1 MSVCTNMNTSNH
13 QDKTPYRNE
22 QAKRGFFEHL
32 RGAKGFSESSVNDY
46 ADAIGQWQMFAGQED
61 FAAFNKTKAGAY
73 RDWLTRRAAK
83 TPDGKLKPATRY
95 HYLRRVKEF
104 FLWLAEQPE
113 YSQKLI
119 KADAD
124 FLRIS
129 KKDMQIV
136 LSGTTQEIPTL
147 EEVQKVIGGIEAT
160 TEIGMRDRA
169 LISFA
174 LITGCRITAIISLKM
189 KSFDKATHRIYQNP
203 AEGVRTKNSKSIVT
217 TFFPIGWEEPKRYFL
232 EWYEYL
238 GNKGFGPDDPIF
250 PATSSEISTKKA
262 YSKES
267 VSRSFWSVSNSARKI
282 FEKRCESAGVKYY
295 HPHAYRHLVVSL
307 MSKMRLTEEEK
318 RAISLTLG
326 HENIGTTFG
335 AYGYGSMGVDR
346 AVDIVR
352 ELRSFQDSEGTIAIS
367 EEERVVL
374 ARLTRRLLD
383 GGSGV

>member
-1 MSVCTNMNTSNH
+1 MNTTTH

-32 RGAKGFSESSVNDY
+32 RGAKGFSEDSVNDY
-46 ADAIGQWQMFAGQED
+46 ADAIGQWQIFSDGAD
-61 FAAFNKTKAGAY
+61 FATFDKSKAVAY
-73 RDWLTRRAAK
+73 CDWLTRRTTK

-104 FLWLAEQPE
+104 FLWLVAQPE
-113 YSQKLI
+113 YSQKLV
-119 KADAD
+119 KGDAD

-136 LSGTTQEIPTL
+136 LSGTTKEMPTL
-147 EEVQKVIGGIEAT
+147 EEVQKVVESIEHT
-160 TEIGMRDRA
+160 SEIEMRDRA
-169 LISFA
+169 LICFA
-174 LITGCRITAIISLKM
+174 LITGCRISAIISLKM
-189 KSFDKATHRIYQNP
+189 KSFDKTTHRIYQNP
-203 AEGVRTKNSKSIVT
+203 ADGVRTKNSKTIVT
-217 TFFPIGWEEPKRYFL
+217 TFFPIGWDEPSRYFL

-238 GNKGFGPDDPIF
+238 ESKGFAPDDPIF
-250 PATSSEISTKKA
+250 PATSSEISAKKA

-267 VSRSFWSVSNSARKI
+267 ISRSFWSVSSSARKV
-282 FEKRCESAGVKYY
+282 FEKRCENAGVKYY
-295 HPHAYRHLVVSL
+295 HPHSYRHLVVSL

-335 AYGYGSMGVDR
+335 AYGYGSMGVER

-352 ELRSFQDSEGTIAIS
+352 ELRDFQGSKGTAEIPDEVRAY
-367 EEERVVL
+367 L
-374 ARLTRRLLD
+374 KRLID
-383 GGSGV
+383 EK

>member
-1 MSVCTNMNTSNH
+1 MTNNNH
-13 QDKTPYRNE
+13 QDKIPYRNE

-32 RGAKGFSESSVNDY
+32 RGAKGFSESSVSDY
-46 ADAIGQWQMFAGQED
+46 ADAIGQWQMFSNDAD
-61 FAAFNKTKAGAY
+61 FATFDKSKAVAY
-73 RDWLTRRAAK
+73 CDWLIRRETK
-83 TPDGKLKPATRY
+83 TPDGTLKPATRY

-104 FLWLAEQPE
+104 FRWLATQPE
-113 YSQKLI
+113 YSQKLV

-136 LSGTTQEIPTL
+136 LSGTTKEMPTL
-147 EEVQKVIGGIEAT
+147 EEVQKIIESIEPT
-160 TEIGMRDRA
+160 NEIAMRDRA
-169 LISFA
+169 LICFA

-189 KSFDKATHRIYQNP
+189 KSFDKKNCRIYQSP
-203 AEGVRTKNSKSIVT
+203 ADGVKTKNSKTIVS
-217 TFFPIGWEEPKRYFL
+217 TFFPIGWDEPSRYFL

-238 GNKGFGPDDPIF
+238 ENKGFAPDDPIF
-250 PATSSEISTKKA
+250 PATSSEVGTKKA

-267 VSRSFWSVSNSARKI
+267 VSRFFWSVSSSARKI
-282 FEKRCESAGVKYY
+282 FEKRCENAGVKYY
-295 HPHAYRHLVVSL
+295 HPHSYRHLVVHL

-335 AYGYGSMGVDR
+335 AYGYGSMDVER

-352 ELRSFQDSEGTIAIS
+352 DLQNFQNSGDIAEIPDD
-367 EEERVVL
+367 VKVFL
-374 ARLTRRLLD
+374 KRLIGD
-383 GGSGV
+383 K

>member
-1 MSVCTNMNTSNH
+1 MSVCTNMSTSNH
-13 QDKTPYRNE
+13 QDKIPYRNE

-46 ADAIGQWQMFAGQED
+46 ADAIGQWQVFSNGED
-61 FAAFNKTKAGAY
+61 FATFNKSKAVAY
-73 RDWLTRRAAK
+73 CEWLIRRGTK
-83 TPDGKLKPATRY
+83 TPDGALKPATRY

-104 FLWLAEQPE
+104 FLWLANQPD
-113 YSQKLI
+113 YSQKLV

-136 LSGTTQEIPTL
+136 LSGTTKAMPTL
-147 EEVQKVIGGIEAT
+147 EEVQKVIGSIEPT
-160 TEIGMRDRA
+160 NEIAMRDRA

-174 LITGCRITAIISLKM
+174 LITGCRITAIVSLKM

-203 AEGVRTKNSKSIVT
+203 ADGVRTKNSKTIIT
-217 TFFPIGWEEPKRYFL
+217 TFFPIGWEEPRRYFL

-238 GNKGFGPDDPIF
+238 ESKGFAPDDPIF

-262 YSKES
+262 YSKDS
-267 VSRSFWSVSNSARKI
+267 VSRSFWSDASSARKV
-282 FEKRCESAGVKYY
+282 FEKRCDNAGVKYY
-295 HPHAYRHLVVSL
+295 HPHSYRHLVVSL

-335 AYGYGSMGVDR
+335 AYGYGSMGVER

-352 ELRSFQDSEGTIAIS
+352 ELRDFQKSEGTIEIPHEVRAY
-367 EEERVVL
+367 L
-374 ARLTRRLLD
+374 KRLI
-383 GGSGV
+383 GENGV

>member
-1 MSVCTNMNTSNH
+1 MSVYTNMNTPH
-13 QDKTPYRNE
+13 HHDKTPYRNE

-32 RGAKGFSESSVNDY
+32 RGAKGFSEDSVNDY
-46 ADAIGQWQMFAGQED
+46 ADAIGQWQIFSGAED
-61 FAAFNKTKAGAY
+61 FATFDKTKAGAY
-73 RDWLTRRAAK
+73 CDWLTRRATK

-113 YSQKLI
+113 YSQKLV
-119 KADAD
+119 KADAG

-136 LSGTTQEIPTL
+136 LSGTTKELPTL
-147 EEVQKVIGGIEAT
+147 EEVQKVIGSIEPAS
-160 TEIGMRDRA
+160 EVGMRDRA

-189 KSFDKATHRIYQNP
+189 KSFDKATQRIFQNP
-203 AEGVRTKNSKSIVT
+203 ADGVRTKNSKTIIT
-217 TFFPIGWEEPKRYFL
+217 TFFPIGWDEPRRYFL

-238 GNKGFGPDDPIF
+238 ESKGFAPDDPIF

-262 YSKES
+262 YSKDS
-267 VSRSFWSVSNSARKI
+267 ISRSFWSVSSSARKI
-282 FEKRCESAGVKYY
+282 FEKRCENAGVKYY

-335 AYGYGSMGVDR
+335 AYGYGSMGVER

-352 ELRSFQDSEGTIAIS
+352 ELRDFQNSDGTAEIPEDVRAY
-367 EEERVVL
+367 L
-374 ARLTRRLLD
+374 RRLIGD
-383 GGSGV
+383 K

>member
-1 MSVCTNMNTSNH
+1 MNTPNQ

-46 ADAIGQWQMFAGQED
+46 ADAIGQWQVFSGGED
-61 FAAFNKTKAGAY
+61 FAAFNKSKAAAY
-73 RDWLTRRAAK
+73 CDWLIRRATK
-83 TPDGKLKPATRY
+83 TPDGTLKPATRY

-104 FLWLAEQPE
+104 FVWLASQPE
-113 YSQKLI
+113 YSQKLV
-119 KADAD
+119 KSDAD

-136 LSGTTQEIPTL
+136 LSGTTKAMPTL
-147 EEVQKVIGGIEAT
+147 EEVQQVIGSIEPT
-160 TEIGMRDRA
+160 NEIAMRDRA

-174 LITGCRITAIISLKM
+174 LITGCRISAIISLKM
-189 KSFDKATHRIYQNP
+189 KSFDKATRRIHQNP
-203 AEGVRTKNSKSIVT
+203 ADGVRTKNSKTIIT
-217 TFFPIGWEEPKRYFL
+217 TFFPIGWDEPSRYFL

-238 GNKGFGPDDPIF
+238 EGKGFAPDDPIF
-250 PATSSEISTKKA
+250 PATSSEVSTKKA
-262 YSKES
+262 YSKDS
-267 VSRSFWSVSNSARKI
+267 VGRSFWSDTGSARKV
-282 FEKRCESAGVKYY
+282 FEKRCENAGVKYY
-295 HPHAYRHLVVSL
+295 HPHSYRHLVVSL

-335 AYGYGSMGVDR
+335 AYGYGSMGVER

-352 ELRSFQDSEGTIAIS
+352 ELRDFQNSEGTVELPDEVRAY
-367 EEERVVL
+367 L
-374 ARLTRRLLD
+374 RRLLGD
-383 GGSGV
+383 K

>member
-1 MSVCTNMNTSNH
+1 MSVCTTMSTSTN
-13 QDKTPYRNE
+13 QDKIPYRNE

-32 RGAKGFSESSVNDY
+32 RGAKGFTEASVNDY
-46 ADAIGQWQMFAGQED
+46 ADAIGQWQIFSDNED
-61 FAAFNKTKAGAY
+61 FATFDKTRAMAF
-73 RDWLTRRAAK
+73 REWLVRRATK
-83 TPDGKLKPATRY
+83 PPDGTLKPATRY

-104 FLWLAEQPE
+104 FLWLAGQPE
-113 YSQKLI
+113 YSQKLVRG
-119 KADAD
+119 DAD

-136 LSGTTQEIPTL
+136 LAGTTKAMPTL
-147 EEVQKVIGGIEAT
+147 EEVQKVIGSIEPT

-174 LITGCRITAIISLKM
+174 LITGCRISAIISLKM
-189 KSFDKATHRIYQNP
+189 KSFDKATRRIHQNP
-203 AEGVRTKNSKSIVT
+203 ADGVRTKNSKTIIT
-217 TFFPIGWEEPKRYFL
+217 TFFPIGWDEPSRYFL
-232 EWYEYL
+232 EWYGYL
-238 GNKGFGPDDPIF
+238 ESKGFAPDDPIF

-267 VSRSFWSVSNSARKI
+267 ISRSFWSDTGSARKI
-282 FEKRCESAGVKYY
+282 FEKRCENAGVKYY
-295 HPHAYRHLVVSL
+295 HPHSYRHLVVSL

-335 AYGYGSMGVDR
+335 AYGYGSMGVER

-352 ELRSFQDSEGTIAIS
+352 ELRDFQNSNGTVEIPDDVRAF
-367 EEERVVL
+367 L
-374 ARLTRRLLD
+374 KRLID
-383 GGSGV
+383 GK

>member
-1 MSVCTNMNTSNH
+1 MSVCTTMSTSTN
-13 QDKTPYRNE
+13 QDKIPYRNE

-32 RGAKGFSESSVNDY
+32 RGAKGFTEASVNDY
-46 ADAIGQWQMFAGQED
+46 ADAIGQWQTFSDNED
-61 FAAFNKTKAGAY
+61 FATFDKTKAMAF
-73 RDWLTRRAAK
+73 REWLVRRATK
-83 TPDGKLKPATRY
+83 TPDGTLKPATRY

-104 FLWLAEQPE
+104 FLWLAGQPE
-113 YSQKLI
+113 YSQKI
-119 KADAD
+119 VRGDAD

-136 LSGTTQEIPTL
+136 LTGTTRAMPTL
-147 EEVQKVIGGIEAT
+147 EEVQKVIGCIEPT

-174 LITGCRITAIISLKM
+174 LITGCRISAIISLKM
-189 KSFDKATHRIYQNP
+189 RSFDKATNRIHQNP
-203 AEGVRTKNSKSIVT
+203 ADGVRTKNSKTIIT
-217 TFFPIGWEEPKRYFL
+217 TFFPIGWEEPRRYFL

-238 GNKGFGPDDPIF
+238 KNKGFAPDDPIF

-262 YSKES
+262 YSKDNI
-267 VSRSFWSVSNSARKI
+267 SRSFWSDTGSARKI
-282 FEKRCESAGVKYY
+282 FEKRCQNASVKYY
-295 HPHAYRHLVVSL
+295 HPHSYRHLVVSL

-335 AYGYGSMGVDR
+335 SYGYGSMGVDR

-352 ELRSFQDSEGTIAIS
+352 ELRDFQNSNGTVEMP
-367 EEERVVL
+367 EEVRAFL
-374 ARLTRRLLD
+374 KRLID
-383 GGSGV
+383 GK

>member
-1 MSVCTNMNTSNH
+1 MNTPNH

-46 ADAIGQWQMFAGQED
+46 ADAIGQWQIFSDGTD
-61 FAAFNKTKAGAY
+61 FATFDKTQAGAY
-73 RDWLTRRAAK
+73 CEWLTRRATK

-104 FLWLAEQPE
+104 FLWLAAQPE
-113 YSQKLI
+113 YSQKLV
-119 KADAD
+119 KGDTG

-136 LSGTTQEIPTL
+136 LSGTTRAMPTL
-147 EEVQKVIGGIEAT
+147 EEVQKVIGSIEPT
-160 TEIGMRDRA
+160 NEIAMRDRA
-169 LISFA
+169 LICFA

-189 KSFDKATHRIYQNP
+189 KSFDKTTHRIFQNP
-203 AEGVRTKNSKSIVT
+203 ADGVRTKNSKTIIT
-217 TFFPIGWEEPKRYFL
+217 TFFPIGWDEPRRHFL

-238 GNKGFGPDDPIF
+238 ESKGFAPDDPIF

-267 VSRSFWSVSNSARKI
+267 ISYSFWSVSSSARKV
-282 FEKRCESAGVKYY
+282 FEKRCENAGVKYY
-295 HPHAYRHLVVSL
+295 HPHSYRHLVVSL

-335 AYGYGSMGVDR
+335 AYGYGSMGVER

-352 ELRSFQDSEGTIAIS
+352 ELRDFQGSKGTMEIS
-367 EEERVVL
+367 DEERAL
-374 ARLTRRLLD
+374 LMRLTKRLLD
-383 GGSGV
+383 EK

>member
-1 MSVCTNMNTSNH
+1 MSTSNH
-13 QDKTPYRNE
+13 QDKIPYRNE

-46 ADAIGQWQMFAGQED
+46 ADAIGQWQIFSNGED
-61 FAAFNKTKAGAY
+61 FATFNKSKAVAY
-73 RDWLTRRAAK
+73 CDWLTRRATK
-83 TPDGKLKPATRY
+83 TPDGALKPATRY

-104 FLWLAEQPE
+104 FLWLSTQPE
-113 YSQKLI
+113 YSQKLV

-136 LSGTTQEIPTL
+136 LSGTTKAMPTL
-147 EEVQKVIGGIEAT
+147 EEVQKVIESIEPT
-160 TEIGMRDRA
+160 NEIAMRDRA

-174 LITGCRITAIISLKM
+174 LITGCRISAITSLKM
-189 KSFDKATHRIYQNP
+189 KSFDKATYRIYQNP
-203 AEGVRTKNSKSIVT
+203 ADGVRTKNSKTIIT
-217 TFFPIGWEEPKRYFL
+217 TFFPIGWEEPRRYFL

-238 GNKGFGPDDPIF
+238 ESKRFAPDDPIF

-262 YSKES
+262 YSKDS
-267 VSRSFWSVSNSARKI
+267 VSRSFWSDASSARKV
-282 FEKRCESAGVKYY
+282 FEKRCDNAGVKYY
-295 HPHAYRHLVVSL
+295 HPHSYRHLVVSL

-335 AYGYGSMGVDR
+335 AYGYGSMGVER
-346 AVDIVR
+346 AVDIVH
-352 ELRSFQDSEGTIAIS
+352 ELRDFQKSKGT
-367 EEERVVL
+367 EEIPAEVRAYL
-374 ARLTRRLLD
+374 KRLI
-383 GGSGV
+383 GENGV

>member
-1 MSVCTNMNTSNH
+1 MNTPNH
-13 QDKTPYRNE
+13 QDKIPYRNE

-46 ADAIGQWQMFAGQED
+46 ADAIGQWQIFSNGED
-61 FAAFNKTKAGAY
+61 FATFNKSKAVAY
-73 RDWLTRRAAK
+73 CDWLTRRTTK
-83 TPDGKLKPATRY
+83 THDGALKPATRY

-104 FLWLAEQPE
+104 FLWLASQPE
-113 YSQKLI
+113 YSQKLV

-136 LSGTTQEIPTL
+136 LTGTIRTMPTL
-147 EEVQKVIGGIEAT
+147 EEVQRVIGSIEPT
-160 TEIGMRDRA
+160 NEIAMRDRA

-189 KSFDKATHRIYQNP
+189 KSFDKTTHRVFQNP
-203 AEGVRTKNSKSIVT
+203 ADGVRTKNNKTIIT
-217 TFFPIGWEEPKRYFL
+217 TFFPIGWNEPRRYFL

-238 GNKGFGPDDPIF
+238 ESKGFAPDDPIF

-267 VSRSFWSVSNSARKI
+267 ISHSFWSVSSSARKI
-282 FEKRCESAGVKYY
+282 FEKRCENAGVKYY

-335 AYGYGSMGVDR
+335 AYGYGSMGVER

-352 ELRSFQDSEGTIAIS
+352 ELRDFQKSDGTVEMPVEVRAF
-367 EEERVVL
+367 L
-374 ARLTRRLLD
+374 KRLID
-383 GGSGV
+383 EK

>member
-1 MSVCTNMNTSNH
+1 MSVCRNMNNPHH

-46 ADAIGQWQMFAGQED
+46 ADAIGQWQIFSDGED
-61 FAAFNKTKAGAY
+61 FATFNKSKAGAY
-73 RDWLTRRAAK
+73 CEWLTRRATK

-113 YSQKLI
+113 YSQKLV
-119 KADAD
+119 KADAG

-136 LSGTTQEIPTL
+136 LSGTTKELPTL
-147 EEVQKVIGGIEAT
+147 EEVQKVIGSIEPT
-160 TEIGMRDRA
+160 SEVGMRDRA

-189 KSFDKATHRIYQNP
+189 KSFDKATHRIFQNP
-203 AEGVRTKNSKSIVT
+203 ADGVRTKNSKTIIT
-217 TFFPIGWEEPKRYFL
+217 TFFPIGWDEPRRYFL

-238 GNKGFGPDDPIF
+238 ESKGFAPDDPIF

-262 YSKES
+262 YSKDS
-267 VSRSFWSVSNSARKI
+267 ISRSFWSVSSSARKI
-282 FEKRCESAGVKYY
+282 FEKRCENAGVKYY

-335 AYGYGSMGVDR
+335 AYGYGSMGVER

-352 ELRSFQDSEGTIAIS
+352 ELRDFQNSDGTAEIP
-367 EEERVVL
+367 EEVRAYL
-374 ARLTRRLLD
+374 KRLID
-383 GGSGV
+383 DK

>member
-1 MSVCTNMNTSNH
+1 MSVCTNMNTPTH

-32 RGAKGFSESSVNDY
+32 RGAKGFSEDSVNDY
-46 ADAIGQWQMFAGQED
+46 ADAIGQWQVFSDGED
-61 FAAFNKTKAGAY
+61 FASFDKSKAGAY
-73 RDWLTRRAAK
+73 CEWLIRRGTK
-83 TPDGKLKPATRY
+83 TSDGTLKPATRY

-104 FLWLAEQPE
+104 FLWLAAQPE
-113 YSQKLI
+113 YSQKLT
-119 KADAD
+119 KGDAD

-136 LSGTTQEIPTL
+136 LSGTTKAMPTL
-147 EEVQKVIGGIEAT
+147 EEVQKVIGSIEPT
-160 TEIGMRDRA
+160 NEIAMRDRA

-189 KSFDKATHRIYQNP
+189 KSFDKATHRIFQNP
-203 AEGVRTKNSKSIVT
+203 ADGVRTKNSKSIIT
-217 TFFPIGWEEPKRYFL
+217 TFFPIGWDEPRRYFL

-238 GNKGFGPDDPIF
+238 ESKGFAPDDPIF

-267 VSRSFWSVSNSARKI
+267 ISRSFWSGSSSARKV
-282 FEKRCESAGVKYY
+282 FEKRCENAGVKYY
-295 HPHAYRHLVVSL
+295 HPHSYRHLVVSL

-335 AYGYGSMGVDR
+335 AYGYGSMGVER

-352 ELRSFQDSEGTIAIS
+352 ELRDFQGSKGTAEIPDEVRAY
-367 EEERVVL
+367 L
-374 ARLTRRLLD
+374 KRLID
-383 GGSGV
+383 EK

>member
-1 MSVCTNMNTSNH
+1 MSVCTNMSTPNH
-13 QDKTPYRNE
+13 QDKIPYRNE

-46 ADAIGQWQMFAGQED
+46 ADAIGQWQLFAANED
-61 FAAFNKTKAGAY
+61 FATFNKSKAVAY
-73 RDWLTRRAAK
+73 CEWLTRKATK
-83 TPDGKLKPATRY
+83 TPEGTLKPATRY

-113 YSQKLI
+113 YSQKLV

-136 LSGTTQEIPTL
+136 LSGTTKAMPTL
-147 EEVQKVIGGIEAT
+147 EEVQTVIQAIGDA
-160 TEIGMRDRA
+160 TEIDKRDRA

-189 KSFDKATHRIYQNP
+189 KSFDKATRRIYQNP
-203 AEGVRTKNSKSIVT
+203 AEGVLTKNSKTILT
-217 TFFPIGWEEPKRYFL
+217 TFFPIGWEEPRRYFL

-238 GNKGFGPDDPIF
+238 ESKGFGPDDPIF

-267 VSRSFWSVSNSARKI
+267 VSHSFWSDASSARKI
-282 FEKRCESAGVKYY
+282 FEKRCENAGVKYY
-295 HPHAYRHLVVSL
+295 HPHSYRHLVVSL

-335 AYGYGSMGVDR
+335 AYGYGSMGIER
-346 AVDIVR
+346 AADIVSG
-352 ELRSFQDSEGTIAIS
+352 LRDFQNSEGTVEIPDEVRAF
-367 EEERVVL
+367 L
-374 ARLTRRLLD
+374 KRLID
-383 GGSGV
+383 GK